1 MGSSVSKEQ
10 LSDRLDRKEIVRGTA
25 LTITGGFLWGLAG
38 VFGKYSF
45 EYKGVMAPWLV
56 NVRLIIAGII
66 LPEPNGSVLGV
77 YGAEEWNLPYL
88 EK

>member
-1 MGSSVSKEQ
+1 MIGSDSLGSSISKEQ

-38 VFGKYSF
+38 KSTGAGMDLS
-45 EYKGVMAPWLV
+45 MA
-56 NVRLIIAGII
+56 RSDCG
-66 LPEPNGSVLGV
+66 GSRSRDYFADESI

>member
-38 VFGKYSF
+38 VFGKYSCPADHSRDYF
-45 EYKGVMAPWLV
+45 ADES
-56 NVRLIIAGII
+56 I
-66 LPEPNGSVLGV
+66 